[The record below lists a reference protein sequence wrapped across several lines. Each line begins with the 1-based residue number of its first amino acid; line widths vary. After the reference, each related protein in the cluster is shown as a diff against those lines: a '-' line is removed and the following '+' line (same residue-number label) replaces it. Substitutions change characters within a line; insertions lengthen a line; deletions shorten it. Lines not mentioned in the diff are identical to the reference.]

1 MEQQDAKL
9 LKQKQRK
16 KKMKYGS
23 VAVAITLIVTA
34 IVILLNVV
42 VGLLVERY
50 PNAKLDLTTSNL
62 YEVSDETID
71 YIKNLEDPVEIAVS
85 SEESTLEK
93 DSYLKMVTEMLKKYQ
108 SYSSEVEITY
118 FDTTKNPDILSKY
131 QSKYSGTISSDNV
144 IVCSGDRVRVFPL
157 SDFFEM
163 DQNKLQY
170 YYYGQ
175 ATLAECITAFKGEQS
190 LTNAI
195 MNVTDANPQR
205 VGFIGTSNGNSI
217 YNPTN
222 GNVYAAQVLSTLL
235 DDNGYDVTQ
244 LDMVTDE
251 ISAEDYDVL
260 VLPAPVND
268 LTVDAIEK
276 LETFLHNDGNLG
288 KRLLYIADFTQGNT
302 PNLDAF
308 LKDWNIVVDTSYVI
322 DDNAATQQAVTLLV
336 AGNQRMY
343 TPIVTQV
350 SSDYSSGLANTSLPI
365 VAPISRPILT
375 RDANNGRV
383 VTNLLTTA
391 DTSYCVPLNLD
402 GNAEKAESAWDA
414 ANGVEQATEASTE
427 EATEETTT
435 TSFDVANAERS
446 SYSVM
451 AFSQNQVSQDNALLE
466 SDVMVI
472 GSMGYFDV
480 YVAQDTSYNNAEY
493 FISALN
499 TICGKSDNIV
509 IASKNMNLTSMDV
522 TASQMK
528 MVTTVVILVI
538 PAIMVVIGIV
548 IWARRKSR

>member
-9 LKQKQRK
+9 LKQRQRK

-71 YIKNLEDPVEIAVS
+71 YIKNLDTTVEIAVS

-108 SYSSEVEITY
+108 SYSSEVEVTY

-157 SDFFEM
+157 SDFFEL
-163 DQNKLQY
+163 DQDKLQY

-205 VGFIGTSNGNSI
+205 VGFIAQSNGNSI

-251 ISAEDYDVL
+251 ISPADYDLL

-308 LKDWNIVVDTSYVI
+308 LRDWNIVADTSYVI

-343 TPIVTQV
+343 APIVNSV

-365 VAPISRPILT
+365 VAPVSRPILT

-402 GNAEKAESAWDA
+402 GNAEKAEAAWDS
-414 ANGVEQATEASTE
+414 ANGVEKTTEAT
-427 EATEETTT
+427 TEETTEAT
-435 TSFDVANAERS
+435 TTTTFDVANAERS

-451 AFSQNQVSQDNALLE
+451 AFSQNQISKDNALLE

-509 IASKNMNLTSMDV
+509 IAAKNMNLTSIDA

-528 MVTTVVILVI
+528 MLTTVVIVVI
-538 PAIMVVIGIV
+538 PALMVVIGIV

>member
-9 LKQKQRK
+9 LKQRQRK

-71 YIKNLEDPVEIAVS
+71 YIKNLESPVEIAVS

-108 SYSSEVEITY
+108 SYSDEITITY

-131 QSKYSGTISSDNV
+131 QSKYSGNISSDNV

-195 MNVTDANPQR
+195 MNVTDADPQR
-205 VGFIGTSNGNSI
+205 VGFISTSNGNSI

-251 ISAEDYDVL
+251 ISPEDYDLL
-260 VLPAPVND
+260 VLLAPVND
-268 LTVDAIEK
+268 LTVDAVEK

-322 DDNAATQQAVTLLV
+322 DDNATTQQAVTLMV

-343 TPIVTQV
+343 APIVTQG

-365 VAPISRPILT
+365 VAPVSRPILT

-383 VTNLLTTA
+383 VTNLLETA
-391 DTSYCVPLNLD
+391 DTAYCVPLNLD
-402 GNAEKAESAWDA
+402 GNAEKAEAAWDA
-414 ANGVEQATEASTE
+414 ANGVEKTTEATTE

-435 TSFDVANAERS
+435 TTFDVASAERS

-451 AFSQNQVSQDNALLE
+451 AFSQNQISKDNTLLE

-509 IASKNMNLTSMDV
+509 IASKNTNLTSMDV

-528 MVTTVVILVI
+528 MITTVVMVVL

>member
-71 YIKNLEDPVEIAVS
+71 YIKNLDTTVEIAVS

-108 SYSSEVEITY
+108 SYSSEVEVTY

-157 SDFFEM
+157 SDFFDM
-163 DQNKLQY
+163 DQDKLQY

-205 VGFIGTSNGNSI
+205 VGFIAKSNGNSI

-251 ISAEDYDVL
+251 ISPADYDLL

-308 LKDWNIVVDTSYVI
+308 LKDWNIVADTSYVI
-322 DDNAATQQAVTLLV
+322 DDNATTQQAVTLLV

-343 TPIVTQV
+343 APIVNPV

-365 VAPISRPILT
+365 VAPVSRPILT

-402 GNAEKAESAWDA
+402 GNAEKAEAAWDS
-414 ANGVEQATEASTE
+414 ANGVEKTTEAT
-427 EATEETTT
+427 TEETTEAT
-435 TSFDVANAERS
+435 TTTTFDVANAERS

-451 AFSQNQVSQDNALLE
+451 AFSQNQISKDNALLE

-509 IASKNMNLTSMDV
+509 IAAKNMNLTSIDA

-528 MVTTVVILVI
+528 MLTTVVIVVI
-538 PAIMVVIGIV
+538 PALMVVIGIV

>member
-9 LKQKQRK
+9 LKQRQRK

-34 IVILLNVV
+34 IVVLLNVV

-71 YIKNLEDPVEIAVS
+71 YIKNLETPVEIAIS

-108 SYSSEVEITY
+108 SYSSEIEVTY

-163 DQNKLQY
+163 DQNMLQY

-175 ATLAECITAFKGEQS
+175 ATLADCITAFNGEQS

-251 ISAEDYDVL
+251 ISSADYDLL

-276 LETFLHNDGNLG
+276 LENFLHNDGNLG

-308 LKDWNIVVDTSYVI
+308 LKDWNIVADTSYVI
-322 DDNAATQQAVTLLV
+322 DDNATTQQAVTLLV

-350 SSDYSSGLANTSLPI
+350 SSDYSSGLANTALPI
-365 VAPISRPILT
+365 VAPVSRPILT

-383 VTNLLTTA
+383 VTSLLETA
-391 DTSYCVPLNLD
+391 DTAYCVPLNLD
-402 GNAEKAESAWDA
+402 SNAEKAEAAWDS
-414 ANGVEQATEASTE
+414 ANGVEQTTEATTE

-435 TSFDVANAERS
+435 TTFDVANAERS

-451 AFSQNQVSQDNALLE
+451 AFSQNQISKNNDLLE

-480 YVAQDTSYNNAEY
+480 YIAQDASYNNAEY

-509 IASKNMNLTSMDV
+509 IASKNMNLTSMDA

-528 MVTTVVILVI
+528 MITTVVIVVI

>member
-9 LKQKQRK
+9 LKQRQRK

-34 IVILLNVV
+34 IVVLLNVV

-71 YIKNLEDPVEIAVS
+71 YIKNLDTTVEIAVS

-108 SYSSEVEITY
+108 SYSSEVEVTY

-144 IVCSGDRVRVFPL
+144 IVCSGERVRVFPL

-205 VGFIGTSNGNSI
+205 VGFIAKSNGNSI

-251 ISAEDYDVL
+251 ISPADYDLL
-260 VLPAPVND
+260 VLLAPVND

-308 LKDWNIVVDTSYVI
+308 LRDWNIVADTSYVI
-322 DDNAATQQAVTLLV
+322 DDNATTQQAVTLLV

-343 TPIVTQV
+343 APIVNPV

-365 VAPISRPILT
+365 VAPVSRPILT

-402 GNAEKAESAWDA
+402 GNAEKAEAAWDS
-414 ANGVEQATEASTE
+414 ANGVEKTTEAT
-427 EATEETTT
+427 TEETTEAT
-435 TSFDVANAERS
+435 TTTTFDVANAERS

-451 AFSQNQVSQDNALLE
+451 AFSQNQISKDNVLLE

-509 IASKNMNLTSMDV
+509 IAAKNMNLTSIDA

-528 MVTTVVILVI
+528 MLTTVVIVVI
-538 PAIMVVIGIV
+538 PALMVVIGIV

>member
-251 ISAEDYDVL
+251 ISAEDYDLL

>member
-251 ISAEDYDVL
+251 ISAEDYDLL

-343 TPIVTQV
+343 TPMVTQV

>member
-251 ISAEDYDVL
+251 ISAEDYDLL

-375 RDANNGRV
+375 RGANNGRV

>member
-9 LKQKQRK
+9 LKQRQRK

-71 YIKNLEDPVEIAVS
+71 YIKNLDTTVEIAVS

-108 SYSSEVEITY
+108 SYSSEVEVTY

-157 SDFFEM
+157 SDFFEL
-163 DQNKLQY
+163 DQDKLQY

-205 VGFIGTSNGNSI
+205 VGFIAQSNGNSI

-251 ISAEDYDVL
+251 ISPADYDLL

-308 LKDWNIVVDTSYVI
+308 LRDWNIVADTSYVI
-322 DDNAATQQAVTLLV
+322 DDNATTQQAVTLLV

-343 TPIVTQV
+343 APIVNPV

-365 VAPISRPILT
+365 VAPVSRPILT

-402 GNAEKAESAWDA
+402 GNAEKAEAAWDS
-414 ANGVEQATEASTE
+414 ANGVEKTTEAT
-427 EATEETTT
+427 TEETTEST
-435 TSFDVANAERS
+435 TTTTFDVANAERS

-451 AFSQNQVSQDNALLE
+451 AFSQNQISKDNALLE

-509 IASKNMNLTSMDV
+509 IAAKNMNLTSIDA

-528 MVTTVVILVI
+528 MLTTVVIVVI
-538 PAIMVVIGIV
+538 PALMVVIGIV

>member
-9 LKQKQRK
+9 LKQRQRK

-71 YIKNLEDPVEIAVS
+71 YIKNLDTTVEIAVS

-108 SYSSEVEITY
+108 SYSSEVEVTY

-157 SDFFEM
+157 SDFFEL
-163 DQNKLQY
+163 DQDKLQY

-205 VGFIGTSNGNSI
+205 VGFIAQSNGNSI

-251 ISAEDYDVL
+251 ISPADYDLL

-308 LKDWNIVVDTSYVI
+308 LRDWNIVADTSYVI
-322 DDNAATQQAVTLLV
+322 DDNATTQQAVTLLV

-343 TPIVTQV
+343 APIVNPV

-365 VAPISRPILT
+365 VAPVSRPILT

-402 GNAEKAESAWDA
+402 GNAEKAEAAWDS
-414 ANGVEQATEASTE
+414 ANGVEKTTEAT
-427 EATEETTT
+427 TEETTEAT
-435 TSFDVANAERS
+435 TTTTFDVANAERS

-451 AFSQNQVSQDNALLE
+451 AFSQNQISKDNALLE

-509 IASKNMNLTSMDV
+509 IAAKNMNLTSIDA

-528 MVTTVVILVI
+528 MLTTVVIVVI
-538 PAIMVVIGIV
+538 PALMVVIGIV

>member
-9 LKQKQRK
+9 LKQRQRK

-50 PNAKLDLTTSNL
+50 PNAKLDLTTSHL

-71 YIKNLEDPVEIAVS
+71 YIKNLESPVEIAVS

-108 SYSSEVEITY
+108 SYSDEITITY

-131 QSKYSGTISSDNV
+131 QSKYSGNISSDNV

-205 VGFIGTSNGNSI
+205 VGFISTSNGNSI

-251 ISAEDYDVL
+251 ISPEDYDLL
-260 VLPAPVND
+260 VLLAPVND
-268 LTVDAIEK
+268 LTVDAVEK

-288 KRLLYIADFTQGNT
+288 KRLVYIADFTQGNT

-322 DDNAATQQAVTLLV
+322 DDNATTQQAVTLMV

-343 TPIVTQV
+343 APIVTQS

-365 VAPISRPILT
+365 VAPVSRPLLT

-383 VTNLLTTA
+383 VTNLLETA
-391 DTSYCVPLNLD
+391 DTAYCVPLNLD
-402 GNAEKAESAWDA
+402 GNAEKAEAAWDA
-414 ANGVEQATEASTE
+414 ANGVEKTTEATTE

-435 TSFDVANAERS
+435 TTFDVASAERS

-451 AFSQNQVSQDNALLE
+451 AFSQNQISKDNTLLE

-509 IASKNMNLTSMDV
+509 IASKNTNLTSMDV

-528 MVTTVVILVI
+528 MITTVVMVVL

>member
-108 SYSSEVEITY
+108 SYSSEVKITY

-205 VGFIGTSNGNSI
+205 VGFIAKSNGNSI

-222 GNVYAAQVLSTLL
+222 GNVYAAQVLNTLL

-244 LDMVTDE
+244 LDMVADE
-251 ISAEDYDVL
+251 ISPADYDLL

-308 LKDWNIVVDTSYVI
+308 LKDWNIVADTSYVI

-343 TPIVTQV
+343 APIVTQV

-365 VAPISRPILT
+365 VAPVSRPILT

-414 ANGVEQATEASTE
+414 ANGVEQATEA
-427 EATEETTT
+427 ATEETTEATTT

-451 AFSQNQVSQDNALLE
+451 AFSQNQISKENALLE

-480 YVAQDTSYNNAEY
+480 YVAQDASYNNAEY

>member
-9 LKQKQRK
+9 LKQRQRK

-50 PNAKLDLTTSNL
+50 PNAKLDLTTSHL

-71 YIKNLEDPVEIAVS
+71 YIKNLESPVEIAVS

-108 SYSSEVEITY
+108 SYSDEITITY

-131 QSKYSGTISSDNV
+131 QSKYSGNISSDNV

-195 MNVTDANPQR
+195 MNVTDADPQR
-205 VGFIGTSNGNSI
+205 VGFISTSNGNSI

-251 ISAEDYDVL
+251 ISPEDYDLL
-260 VLPAPVND
+260 VLLAPVND
-268 LTVDAIEK
+268 LTVDAVEK

-322 DDNAATQQAVTLLV
+322 DDNATTQQAVTLMV

-343 TPIVTQV
+343 APIATQS

-365 VAPISRPILT
+365 VAPVSRPILT

-383 VTNLLTTA
+383 VTNLLETA
-391 DTSYCVPLNLD
+391 DTAYCVPLNLD
-402 GNAEKAESAWDA
+402 GNAEKAEAAWDA
-414 ANGVEQATEASTE
+414 ANGVEKTTEATTE

-435 TSFDVANAERS
+435 TTFDVASAERS

-451 AFSQNQVSQDNALLE
+451 AFSQNQISKDNTLLE

-509 IASKNMNLTSMDV
+509 IASKNTNLTSMDV

-528 MVTTVVILVI
+528 MITTVVMVVL

>member
-9 LKQKQRK
+9 LKQRQRK

-50 PNAKLDLTTSNL
+50 PNAKLDLTTSHL

-71 YIKNLEDPVEIAVS
+71 YIKNLESPVEIAVS

-108 SYSSEVEITY
+108 SYSDEITITY

-131 QSKYSGTISSDNV
+131 QSKYSGNISSDNV

-205 VGFIGTSNGNSI
+205 VGFISTSNGNSI

-222 GNVYAAQVLSTLL
+222 GNVYATQVLNTLL

-251 ISAEDYDVL
+251 ISPADYDLL
-260 VLPAPVND
+260 VLLAPVND
-268 LTVDAIEK
+268 LTVDAVEK

-322 DDNAATQQAVTLLV
+322 DDNATTQQAVTLMV

-343 TPIVTQV
+343 APIVTQG

-365 VAPISRPILT
+365 VAPVSRPILT

-383 VTNLLTTA
+383 VTNLLETA
-391 DTSYCVPLNLD
+391 DTAYCVPLNLD
-402 GNAEKAESAWDA
+402 GNAEKAEAAWDA
-414 ANGVEQATEASTE
+414 ANGVEKTTEATTE

-435 TSFDVANAERS
+435 TTFDVASAERN

-451 AFSQNQVSQDNALLE
+451 AFSQNQISKDNTLLE

-509 IASKNMNLTSMDV
+509 IASKNTNLTSMDV

-528 MVTTVVILVI
+528 MITTVVMVVL

>member
-251 ISAEDYDVL
+251 ISAEDYDLL

-414 ANGVEQATEASTE
+414 ANGVEQATEAATE
-427 EATEETTT
+427 ETTEETTT

>member
-9 LKQKQRK
+9 LKQRQRK

-50 PNAKLDLTTSNL
+50 PNAKLDLTTSHL

-71 YIKNLEDPVEIAVS
+71 YIKNLESPVEIAVS

-93 DSYLKMVTEMLKKYQ
+93 DSYLKMVSEMLRKYQ
-108 SYSSEVEITY
+108 SYSDEITITY

-131 QSKYSGTISSDNV
+131 QSKYSGNISSDNV

-190 LTNAI
+190 LTNAV

-205 VGFIGTSNGNSI
+205 VGFISTSNGNSI

-222 GNVYAAQVLSTLL
+222 GNVYATQVLSTLL

-251 ISAEDYDVL
+251 ISPEEYDLL
-260 VLPAPVND
+260 VLLAPVND
-268 LTVDAIEK
+268 LTVDAVEK
-276 LETFLHNDGNLG
+276 LETFLYNDGNLG

-322 DDNAATQQAVTLLV
+322 DDNATTQQAVTLMV

-343 TPIVTQV
+343 APIVTQS

-365 VAPISRPILT
+365 VAPVSRPILT

-383 VTNLLTTA
+383 VTNLLETA
-391 DTSYCVPLNLD
+391 DTAYCVPLNLD
-402 GNAEKAESAWDA
+402 GNAEKAEAAWDA
-414 ANGVEQATEASTE
+414 ANGVENTTEATTEST
-427 EATEETTT
+427 TEETTAT
-435 TSFDVANAERS
+435 TFDVASAERS
-446 SYSVM
+446 SYAVM
-451 AFSQNQVSQDNALLE
+451 TFSQNQISKDNALLE

-509 IASKNMNLTSMDV
+509 IAAKNMNLTSMDV

-528 MVTTVVILVI
+528 MITTVVIVVL
-538 PAIMVVIGIV
+538 PAIMVVVGIV
-548 IWARRKSR
+548 IWVRRKSR

>member
-9 LKQKQRK
+9 IKQRQRK
-16 KKMKYGS
+16 KKMKYGGI
-23 VAVAITLIVTA
+23 AFAITVIVTA
-34 IVILLNVV
+34 IVILVNVV

-50 PNAKLDLTTSNL
+50 PNAKIDLTSSNL

-71 YIKNLEDPVEIAVS
+71 YIKNLTEPVEIAVS

-93 DSYLKMVTEMLKKYQ
+93 DSYLKMVTELLKKYQ
-108 SYSSEVEITY
+108 GYSSEIEVTY
-118 FDTTKNPDILSKY
+118 FDTTKDPDILSKY

-144 IVCSGDRVRVFPL
+144 IVCSGDRVKVFPL
-157 SDFFEM
+157 SDFFDM
-163 DQNKLQY
+163 DQDKLQY

-175 ATLAECITAFKGEQS
+175 VSLSECITAFKGEQS

-205 VGFIGTSNGNSI
+205 VGFIGTSNGNTI
-217 YNPTN
+217 YSPTQ
-222 GNVYAAQVLSTLL
+222 GNQYAAKVLSTLL

-244 LDMVTDE
+244 LDMVTDI
-251 ISAEDYDVL
+251 ISPDDYDLL

-268 LTVDAIEK
+268 LTVDAIDK

-308 LKDWNIVVDTSYVI
+308 LKDWNIVVDNSYVI
-322 DDNAATQQAVTLLV
+322 DDNSSTQQAVTLLV

-343 TPIVTQV
+343 APIVNQT
-350 SSDYSSGLANTSLPI
+350 SSDYSSGLSNTSLPI
-365 VAPISRPILT
+365 IAPVSRPILT

-383 VTNLLTTA
+383 VTDLLDTA
-391 DTSYCVPLNLD
+391 DSAYCVPLNLD
-402 GNAEKAESAWDA
+402 SNSERAEAAWDA
-414 ANGVEQATEASTE
+414 QNGVTTT
-427 EATEETTT
+427 EATEETTEET
-435 TSFDVANAERS
+435 TTTTTFDAANADRS

-451 AFSQNQVSQDNALLE
+451 AFSQNQVAQDNGQIE

-472 GSMGYFDV
+472 GSMGYFDY
-480 YVAQDTSYNNAEY
+480 YVAQDTSYNNADY

-509 IASKNMNLTSMDV
+509 ITAKDMNITSMNT

-528 MVTTVVILVI
+528 LLTTVVLVVF
-538 PAIMVVIGIV
+538 PAITIVIGIV

>member
-9 LKQKQRK
+9 LKQRQRK

-71 YIKNLEDPVEIAVS
+71 YIKNLDTTVEIAVS

-108 SYSSEVEITY
+108 SYSSEVEVTY

-157 SDFFEM
+157 SDFFEL
-163 DQNKLQY
+163 DQDKLQY

-205 VGFIGTSNGNSI
+205 VGFIAQSNGNSI

-251 ISAEDYDVL
+251 ISPADYDLL

-308 LKDWNIVVDTSYVI
+308 LRDWNIVADTSYVI
-322 DDNAATQQAVTLLV
+322 DDNATTQQAVTLLV

-343 TPIVTQV
+343 APIVNPV

-365 VAPISRPILT
+365 VAPVSRPILT

-402 GNAEKAESAWDA
+402 GNAEKAEAAWDS
-414 ANGVEQATEASTE
+414 ANGVEKTTEAT
-427 EATEETTT
+427 TEETTEAT
-435 TSFDVANAERS
+435 TTTTFDVANAERS

-451 AFSQNQVSQDNALLE
+451 AFSQNQISKDNALLE

-480 YVAQDTSYNNAEY
+480 YVAQDTS
-493 FISALN
+493 
-499 TICGKSDNIV
+499 
-509 IASKNMNLTSMDV
+509 
-522 TASQMK
+522 
-528 MVTTVVILVI
+528 
-538 PAIMVVIGIV
+538 
-548 IWARRKSR
+548 

>member
-1 MEQQDAKL
+1 MEQQEAKL
-9 LKQKQRK
+9 LKKKQRK

-23 VAVAITLIVTA
+23 IAAVVTLIVTA

-50 PNAKLDLTTSNL
+50 PNAKLDLTTSSV
-62 YEVSDETID
+62 YEVSDETLD
-71 YIKNLEDPVEIAVS
+71 YIKNLDEEVEIAVS
-85 SEESTLEK
+85 TEESTLEK
-93 DSYLKMVTEMLKKYQ
+93 DSYLKMVTELLQRYQ
-108 SYSSEVEITY
+108 SYSDMISVTY

-131 QSKYSGTISSDNV
+131 QSNYSGTISSDNV
-144 IVCSGDRVRVFPL
+144 IVSCGDRIKVFSV
-157 SDFFEM
+157 SDFFDM
-163 DQNKLQY
+163 DSTMLQY

-175 ATLAECITAFKGEQS
+175 ASLSDCITGFSGEQS

-205 VGFIGTSNGNSI
+205 VGLIMTSNGDTI

-222 GNVYAAQVLSTLL
+222 GNIYAAQVLSTLL

-244 LDMVTDE
+244 LDMVTDD
-251 ISAEDYDVL
+251 ISPDDYDLL

-268 LTVDAIEK
+268 LTVDAIDK
-276 LETFLHNDGNLG
+276 LEDFLHNDGNLG

-322 DDNAATQQAVTLLV
+322 DDNSSTQQAVTLLV
-336 AGNQRMY
+336 AGSQRMY
-343 TPIVTQV
+343 APIVTIA
-350 SSDYSSGLANTSLPI
+350 SSDYSSGLNNTSLPI
-365 VAPISRPILT
+365 VAPVSRPILT
-375 RDANNGRV
+375 RDSNNGRV
-383 VTNLLTTA
+383 VTDLLTTA

-402 GNAEKAESAWDA
+402 SNAERAEA
-414 ANGVEQATEASTE
+414 AQNGDTDTEDTT
-427 EATEETTT
+427 EATEEETTEATTT
-435 TSFDVANAERS
+435 TTFDSENAERS

-451 AFSQNQVSQDNALLE
+451 AYSQNQISQDSELLE

-472 GSMGYFDV
+472 GSMAYFDY
-480 YVAQDTSYNNAEY
+480 YVAQDSSYNNAEY

-499 TICGKSDNIV
+499 TICGKEDNIV
-509 IASKNMNLTSMDV
+509 IATKDLSISSIDATESQLKMLT
-522 TASQMK
+522 TI
-528 MVTTVVILVI
+528 VIVVI
-538 PAIMVVIGIV
+538 PAIMVVIGVV

>member
-34 IVILLNVV
+34 IVVLLNVV

-50 PNAKLDLTTSNL
+50 PGAKLDLTTSNL

-71 YIKNLEDPVEIAVS
+71 YIKNLDTTVEIAVS
-85 SEESTLEK
+85 SEKSTLEK

-108 SYSSEVEITY
+108 SYSSEIEVTY

-131 QSKYSGTISSDNV
+131 QSKYSGTINSDDV
-144 IVCSGDRVRVFPL
+144 IVCSNDRVRVFPL
-157 SDFFEM
+157 SEFFDM

-251 ISAEDYDVL
+251 ISPADYDLL

-308 LKDWNIVVDTSYVI
+308 LKDWNIVADTSYVI
-322 DDNAATQQAVTLLV
+322 DDNATTQQAVTLMV

-343 TPIVTQV
+343 APIVNQV
-350 SSDYSSGLANTSLPI
+350 SSDYSSGLANASLPI
-365 VAPISRPILT
+365 VAPVSRPILI

-391 DTSYCVPLNLD
+391 DTAYCVPLNLD
-402 GNAEKAESAWDA
+402 SNAEKAEAAWDA
-414 ANGVEQATEASTE
+414 ANGVEKTTEATTE

-435 TSFDVANAERS
+435 TTFDVANAERS

-451 AFSQNQVSQDNALLE
+451 AFSQNQISKDNVLLE

-509 IASKNMNLTSMDV
+509 IAAKNMNLNSMDA

-528 MVTTVVILVI
+528 MITTVVIVVI
-538 PAIMVVIGIV
+538 PAVMIVIGIV
-548 IWARRKSR
+548 IWARRKSH

>member
-9 LKQKQRK
+9 LKQRQRK

-71 YIKNLEDPVEIAVS
+71 YIKNLDTTVEIAVS

-108 SYSSEVEITY
+108 SYSSEVEVTY

-163 DQNKLQY
+163 DQDKLQY

-205 VGFIGTSNGNSI
+205 VGFIAQSNGNSI

-251 ISAEDYDVL
+251 ISPADYDLL

-276 LETFLHNDGNLG
+276 LEAFLHNDGNLG

-308 LKDWNIVVDTSYVI
+308 LRDWNIVADTSYVI
-322 DDNAATQQAVTLLV
+322 DDNATTQQAVTLLV

-343 TPIVTQV
+343 APIVNPV

-365 VAPISRPILT
+365 VAPVSRPILT

-402 GNAEKAESAWDA
+402 GNAEKAEAAWDS
-414 ANGVEQATEASTE
+414 ANGVEKTTEAT
-427 EATEETTT
+427 TEETTEAT
-435 TSFDVANAERS
+435 TTTTFDVANAERS

-451 AFSQNQVSQDNALLE
+451 AFSQNQISKDNALLE

-509 IASKNMNLTSMDV
+509 IAAKNMNLTSIDA

-528 MVTTVVILVI
+528 MLTTVVIVVI
-538 PAIMVVIGIV
+538 PTLMVVIGIV